1 MNSLNNVEET
11 FELITKNIAEPLEK
25 FLLTKEDLIKLI
37 SEKKKGKSYVGFEPS
52 GPIHIGYFPVIEK
65 MKDLNKAGFQ
75 TTALLADLHALLN
88 RKGPADLIQDV
99 ANVYWTET
107 FKHLGVEAKY
117 VLGSSYQL
125 SKEYVFDLYVL
136 SEKVRAKEAWKAM
149 SMIAREAEDPTVS
162 QYIYPLMQALDILY
176 LDADIAFGGTD
187 QLKVHVLAR
196 TIFAES
202 DLKLTHGIWV
212 PVTLHMPIIIGLTG
226 TKMSS
231 SKPKTHIATFDKPS
245 TIKKK
250 MRNAYCPPDQ
260 VDPEVNPIF
269 SFLKHIIMPYET
281 SFKVERPEKYGG
293 DIVYSSYED
302 IVKDYLGG
310 KLHALDLKNSIA
322 KYFIEKLELVRK
334 RYEEDPEIL
343 KSVYKLQKWQWEKGY
358 ISRDA
363 WEALEK
369 EYMVYFK

>member
-1 MNSLNNVEET
+1 MSNVEEA
-11 FELITKNIAEPLEK
+11 FQIITKNIAEPLEK
-25 FLLTKEDLIKLI
+25 FLLTREDLVKLL
-37 SEKKKGKSYVGFEPS
+37 SEKKSGKSYVGFEPS

-88 RKGPADLIQDV
+88 RKGPADLIREV
-99 ANVYWTET
+99 AETYWIET
-107 FKHLGVEAKY
+107 FEHLGVEAKY
-117 VLGSSYQL
+117 IMGSSYQL
-125 SKEYVFDLYVL
+125 SKDYVFDLYVL

-149 SMIAREAEDPTVS
+149 SIIAREAEDPTVS

-176 LDADIAFGGTD
+176 LGADIAFGGTD

-196 TIFAES
+196 TVFAES
-202 DLKLTHGIWV
+202 DLKLTHEVWV
-212 PVTLHMPIIIGLTG
+212 PVALHMPIIIGLTG
-226 TKMSS
+226 KKMSS
-231 SKPKTHIATFDKPS
+231 SKPKTHIATFDKPK
-245 TIKKK
+245 TIMKK

-281 SFKVERPEKYGG
+281 SLTVERPEKYGG
-293 DIVYSSYED
+293 DVTYKSYGEIVE
-302 IVKDYLGG
+302 DYLAG

-322 KYFIEKLELVRK
+322 NYFIKKLEPVRK
-334 RYEEDPEIL
+334 RYEEDPDIL
-343 KSVYKLQKWQWEKGY
+343 RSVYKLQKWQWEKGY

-363 WEALEK
+363 WEALER
-369 EYMVYFK
+369 EYMNYFK